1 MEGMRPPCDP
11 PQGPPFFS
19 QVPHLAYTAN
29 WENWA
34 ERRAGKRTKTETAV
48 QPQGSRFPVYVAGDL
63 LIGFSDPVRPEG
75 PEAGVQSHFF

>member
-19 QVPHLAYTAN
+19 QVPQLGYAAN
-29 WENWA
+29 WENRA

-48 QPQGSRFPVYVAGDL
+48 HPQGS
-63 LIGFSDPVRPEG
+63 
-75 PEAGVQSHFF
+75 